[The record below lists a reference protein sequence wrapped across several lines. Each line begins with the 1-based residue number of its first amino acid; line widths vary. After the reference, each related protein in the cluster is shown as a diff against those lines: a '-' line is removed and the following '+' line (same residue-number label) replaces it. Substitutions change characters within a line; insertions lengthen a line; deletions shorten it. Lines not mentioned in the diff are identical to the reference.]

1 MAVPPPWASLP
12 EILLLPIVYSCSQ
25 LTTLSTGPVKHAARG
40 WACHYRS
47 LALVLRASCA
57 PAQSSSHAPIIL
69 RRRHPQHPI
78 RLNLYAHMHGPG
90 VLCCRASEQMC
101 HGPWPTHARSV
112 LSMLHHCSA
121 WRSGVVDLCIVGPE
135 ATTGHQPTRFNVP
148 SPRGRIRRRVPEELF
163 ADTNTLSRVLRRCNT
178 TPRRSGLIA
187 RHFLDAAGRL
197 QAAAPQPVHVRRQG
211 LPQLQ
216 PPGSPAAP

>member
-1 MAVPPPWASLP
+1 MAVSPPWASLP
-12 EILLLPIVYSCSQ
+12 EILLLPIVYSCSL

-40 WACHYRS
+40 WGCHYRS
-47 LALVLRASCA
+47 LALVLSASCA
-57 PAQSSSHAPIIL
+57 PAESSHAPIIL

-90 VLCCRASEQMC
+90 VLCCRASKCAMGR
-101 HGPWPTHARSV
+101 GPPTPAVFCRYCITTSYSAR
-112 LSMLHHCSA
+112 
-121 WRSGVVDLCIVGPE
+121 RSGVVDLCIVGPE
-135 ATTGHQPTRFNVP
+135 ATTSHQPTRFNVP
-148 SPRGRIRRRVPEELF
+148 SPRGRIRRRVPEKLL